1 MIVKIKSYK
10 NIKDLVISKITLSL
24 INDNNEFDYQLE
36 IPNNPLVD
44 CDILSFHELDL
55 NNVLKKLF
63 KIIKNEEYS
72 NNTISELKKLF
83 NWFLDKYLD
92 LDFDK
97 NKYIDQ

>member
-10 NIKDLVISKITLSL
+10 NIKDLVLSKITLYL
-24 INDNNEFDYQLE
+24 IIDNNEFEYQLE

-44 CDILSFHELDL
+44 CDILSFHELAL

-72 NNTISELKKLF
+72 NNTITELKKLF
-83 NWFLDKYLD
+83 NWFLDKYLE
-92 LDFDK
+92 FNK
-97 NKYIDQ
+97 GKYIDQ